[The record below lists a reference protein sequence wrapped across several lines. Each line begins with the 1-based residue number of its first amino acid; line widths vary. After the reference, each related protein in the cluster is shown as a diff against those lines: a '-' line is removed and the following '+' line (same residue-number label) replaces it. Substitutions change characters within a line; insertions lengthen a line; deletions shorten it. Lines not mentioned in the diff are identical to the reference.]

1 MSCGGKIV
9 TDPLEFF
16 ITLRTEEKEL
26 FTITKSIHITRTL
39 GFGGF
44 PGQKQLKRACNFE
57 KGFA

>member
-1 MSCGGKIV
+1 MSCGGKMV

-44 PGQKQLKRACNFE
+44 PGQK
-57 KGFA
+57 

>member
-44 PGQKQLKRACNFE
+44 PESKIVK
-57 KGFA
+57 KSM